1 VIGGEVCLRVRE
13 YRKCVYSSRKE
24 MFECLSSLTKMYHVF
39 GHGTMVF
46 FLDDN
51 VLYILQY
58 MNMVT
63 IYHGTVPSTV
73 VLPSDTTVPPQY
85 FL

>member
-1 VIGGEVCLRVRE
+1 
-13 YRKCVYSSRKE
+13 

-63 IYHGTVPSTV
+63 IQYHGTVPSTV
-73 VLPSDTTVPPQY
+73 VFPSDTTVPPQY